1 MSGDRQVVSLYA
13 AHALATFCERGWEFA
28 IGLFILEVF
37 PNSLLPVA
45 AYGVAEGLVKM
56 LGGGHAGAWIDR
68 SDRLTAVKKAFALQ
82 NVGNALSSAMNWMMI
97 YFTTNNQGFHDH
109 DYVLLVFVILFGSAA
124 AVGNMA
130 AKIAVQR
137 DWAKVLFEG
146 DSEGLAH
153 FNATMKAIDLSGLI
167 LSPVLVGV
175 SMDIAGV
182 GVTALVIPLFYAFAY
197 PIEVRP
203 NSTHP
208 SQCAAAVY

>member
-1 MSGDRQVVSLYA
+1 MHIDSHLAYGVSHRKCVSCTSGMSGDRQVVSLYA

-130 AKIAVQR
+130 AKIA
-137 DWAKVLFEG
+137 DLGEIHGIWPLG
-146 DSEGLAH
+146 
-153 FNATMKAIDLSGLI
+153 AI
-167 LSPVLVGV
+167 
-175 SMDIAGV
+175 
-182 GVTALVIPLFYAFAY
+182 FAQHGK
-197 PIEVRP
+197 
-203 NSTHP
+203 T
-208 SQCAAAVY
+208 